1 MNKYLLSVLLVS
13 LAQTKS
19 TLKAKNVAKENNG
32 LDLHRVVKKSEVQ
45 PEYLQET
52 SRKLGVGAGAGD
64 TMKFMA
70 SMMEHLGQPIEGQR
84 TSFGERLMKKKAGRT
99 PRSLTARKPQHDRS
113 SLFQKQENNP
123 MTDLKYRNSRPSA
136 RWPKVAEKIPLSLS
150 VVGKSPLS
158 PATVD
163 NTPLSPAIVDN
174 TPLSLAEM
182 ISELRR
188 YRRVK
193 VAQHNMR
200 RRMGAALNKMV
211 VIPHSLVRGQVI
223 QPASRTVSAD
233 QFLIQQAGEDV
244 RVAEPAST
252 PVKGHQLAQ
261 QSADHVRL
269 VQPASTPVRGHQL
282 AQQSAD
288 HVRLVQP
295 ASPPVRGHQLSQQS
309 ADHVRL
315 VENEQ
320 LADQQILRRIN

>member
-52 SRKLGVGAGAGD
+52 SRKLGVGAGAGAGD

-70 SMMEHLGQPIEGQR
+70 SMMEHLGQPMEGQR

-282 AQQSAD
+282 
-288 HVRLVQP
+288 
-295 ASPPVRGHQLSQQS
+295 SQQS

-320 LADQQILRRIN
+320 LADQLILRRIN